1 MITAKQ
7 IAKKLGVSEAAVSLA
22 LNGKP
27 GVSENLRRKIR
38 ETAQE
43 LGYDFSKLTYHE
55 RRDVMLIIYLKSG
68 AIVTD
73 TPFFDQLFKGIGAEC
88 RRQKAHLS
96 TEYIT
101 SREDLAA
108 LLRVLPRNTGIILLA
123 TEMQAE
129 DCKMVSQ
136 SSYSHVILDAY
147 YENLESN
154 YVLINNVRG
163 AYIATDYL
171 IRRTNLQP
179 GYLRSYY
186 SITNFEERADGFYKA
201 IRANGMSPSNSVVYR
216 LTPSVE
222 GAYMDMLE
230 ILRSGEKI
238 ARGYF
243 ADNDLIAAGA
253 IRAFKQ
259 MGMRIPEDV
268 AIIGFDN
275 VSLCEYLETPLS
287 SINVPK
293 EYMGSQAIIRLLS
306 VMENN
311 DTLYTKIEI
320 DTQLVKRKSC

>member
-1 MITAKQ
+1 
-7 IAKKLGVSEAAVSLA
+7 
-22 LNGKP
+22 
-27 GVSENLRRKIR
+27 
-38 ETAQE
+38 
-43 LGYDFSKLTYHE
+43 
-55 RRDVMLIIYLKSG
+55 
-68 AIVTD
+68 
-73 TPFFDQLFKGIGAEC
+73 
-88 RRQKAHLS
+88 
-96 TEYIT
+96 
-101 SREDLAA
+101 
-108 LLRVLPRNTGIILLA
+108 
-123 TEMQAE
+123 
-129 DCKMVSQ
+129 MVSQ

-154 YVLINNVRG
+154 YEHINNVRG

-186 SITNFEERADGFYKA
+186 SITNLEERADGFYKA

-230 ILRSGEKI
+230 LLRSGENI